1 MLQQKGTTSKM
12 VLVVL
17 FAVYALL
24 STGGLVLFKLGGQD
38 AALQL
43 GRTGFSLTLSWKML
57 LGIFCYLCS
66 FLLWLVIVS
75 RTQLT
80 FAMPLSVGVVNTLV
94 FLGLRPVFG
103 GGDYPHENRRPC
115 GDCPGAVSHQYPEK
129 VGSMEKGGFL
139 P

>member
-24 STGGLVLFKLGGQD
+24 SAGGLVLFKLGGQD

-43 GRTGFSLTLSWKML
+43 GKTGFSLTLSWKML

-66 FLLWLVIVS
+66 FLLWLVSVS

-94 FLGLRPVFG
+94 FLGSAR
-103 GGDYPHENRRPC
+103 
-115 GDCPGAVSHQYPEK
+115 
-129 VGSMEKGGFL
+129 FL
-139 P
+139 GEEITPTKIAGLVVIVLGLFLISIPKK

>member
-24 STGGLVLFKLGGQD
+24 SAGGLVLFKLGK
-38 AALQL
+38 
-43 GRTGFSLTLSWKML
+43 TGFSLTLSWKML

-94 FLGLRPVFG
+94 FLGSAR
-103 GGDYPHENRRPC
+103 
-115 GDCPGAVSHQYPEK
+115 
-129 VGSMEKGGFL
+129 FL
-139 P
+139 GEEITPTKIAGLVVIVLGLFLISIPKK

>member
-24 STGGLVLFKLGGQD
+24 SAGGLVLFKLGGQD

-43 GRTGFSLTLSWKML
+43 GKTGFSLTLSWKML

-66 FLLWLVIVS
+66 F
-75 RTQLT
+75 
-80 FAMPLSVGVVNTLV
+80 FAVACHCQ
-94 FLGLRPVFG
+94 
-103 GGDYPHENRRPC
+103 PHPADLC
-115 GDCPGAVSHQYPEK
+115 HAPFPWA
-129 VGSMEKGGFL
+129 L
-139 P
+139 

>member
-24 STGGLVLFKLGGQD
+24 SAGGLVLFKLGGQD

-43 GRTGFSLTLSWKML
+43 GKTGFSLTLSWKML

-94 FLGLRPVFG
+94 FLGSAR
-103 GGDYPHENRRPC
+103 
-115 GDCPGAVSHQYPEK
+115 
-129 VGSMEKGGFL
+129 FL
-139 P
+139 GEEITPTKIAGLVVIVLGLFLISISKK

>member
-1 MLQQKGTTSKM
+1 MLRQKENTTNM
-12 VLVVL
+12 LLVIL

-24 STGGLVLFKLGGQD
+24 SAGGLVLFKLGGQD

-43 GRTGFSLTLSWKML
+43 GKAGFSLTLSWKML

-80 FAMPLSVGVVNTLV
+80 FAMPLSVGIVNTLV
-94 FLGLRPVFG
+94 FLGSAHFLEERITPLKILG
-103 GGDYPHENRRPC
+103 L
-115 GDCPGAVSHQYPEK
+115 AVI
-129 VGSMEKGGFL
+129 VLGLFL
-139 P
+139 ISIPKK

>member
-1 MLQQKGTTSKM
+1 MLRQKENTTNM
-12 VLVVL
+12 LLVIL

-24 STGGLVLFKLGGQD
+24 SAGGLVLFKLGGQD

-43 GRTGFSLTLSWKML
+43 GKAGFSLTLSWKML

-80 FAMPLSVGVVNTLV
+80 FAMPLSVGIVNTLV
-94 FLGLRPVFG
+94 FLGSAHFLGERITPLKILG
-103 GGDYPHENRRPC
+103 L
-115 GDCPGAVSHQYPEK
+115 AVI
-129 VGSMEKGGFL
+129 VLGLFL
-139 P
+139 ISIPKK

>member
-1 MLQQKGTTSKM
+1 MLS
-12 VLVVL
+12 
-17 FAVYALL
+17 A
-24 STGGLVLFKLGGQD
+24 GGLVLFKLGGQD

-80 FAMPLSVGVVNTLV
+80 FAMPLSVGVVNTLCSWAPPG
-94 FLGLRPVFG
+94 FWGRS
-103 GGDYPHENRRPC
+103 YPTKIARPC
-115 GDCPGAVSHQYPEK
+115 GDCPGAVSHQYPEE
-129 VGSMEKGGFL
+129 VGILYHS
-139 P
+139 